1 MQEVNFIIIIIF
13 FNISFKAYDFIAL
26 HDIESGAE
34 LRWDYATVEYEIGNF
49 PSECLCGA
57 KVKKKRFRFS
67 LLAPILRINECE
79 VVTKN
84 LVT

>member
-1 MQEVNFIIIIIF
+1 MPTLEYAITMLEVNSIIRITF
-13 FNISFKAYDFIAL
+13 FNIFLKAYDFIAV

-57 KVKKKRFRFS
+57 KVKKK
-67 LLAPILRINECE
+67 
-79 VVTKN
+79 
-84 LVT
+84 